1 MSRSALVTN
10 SKVNAMGASRL
21 DFRHRI
27 PTLAFL
33 ALLALAAAT
42 FILSFPASVQAQ
54 NPPQNVPTWTVTFGG
69 DTISDKTYTA
79 GARVNQV
86 FDSAAADQ
94 GLPKLPEVTVT
105 FRVAEGTTGYYT
117 VSYAATGLPS
127 GLSMTRDRVI
137 RGVPGEATT
146 VAASVTYTATVTFY
160 TSNGSSF
167 SEAGTETASLTFEV
181 TVKPAVTFGDEAR
194 KFIDSRIIVW
204 VSGQGWHD
212 SEADGK
218 ITFPAA
224 TGGTGAITYSLIDND
239 SGRPLADVASGI
251 TFDTATRKLGGT
263 PAAAAQKTWAV
274 TYAAVD
280 QNGGRASGSSTI
292 YAGGWGV
299 GGL

>member
-1 MSRSALVTN
+1 MTESSFDLKINGGIR
-10 SKVNAMGASRL
+10 
-21 DFRHRI
+21 
-27 PTLAFL
+27 TLAFL

-42 FILSFPASVQAQ
+42 FILSFPASVEGQ
-54 NPPQNVPTWTVTFGG
+54 TTLTVGFGAG

-86 FDSAAADQ
+86 FDTTAGDQ
-94 GLPKLPEVTVT
+94 GLPKLPEVTVN
-105 FRVAEGTTGYYT
+105 FNPGQGKTGYYT
-117 VSYAATGLPS
+117 VSYTATGLPS
-127 GLSMTRDRVI
+127 GLTMSRDRVI
-137 RGVPGEATT
+137 RGVPAEATT
-146 VAASVTYTATVTFY
+146 GAVQVTYTANVASY
-160 TSNGSSF
+160 TSDGSSF
-167 SEAGTETASLTFEV
+167 SEAGTKTAELTFNV
-181 TVKPAVTFGDEAR
+181 TVNPAVTFNAEAQ

-204 VSGQGWHD
+204 ISGQGWQD

-239 SGRPLADVASGI
+239 SGEPLADVADGI

-263 PAAAAQKTWAV
+263 PSTDAQKTWAV

-292 YAGGWGV
+292 YASGWGV

>member
-1 MSRSALVTN
+1 MSHSFKANRRVLS
-10 SKVNAMGASRL
+10 
-21 DFRHRI
+21 F
-27 PTLAFL
+27 
-33 ALLALAAAT
+33 ALLALAAIAAAALL
-42 FILSFPASVQAQ
+42 FLFPPSVQGQ
-54 NPPQNVPTWTVTFGG
+54 NTPTLTVAFGSE
-69 DTISDKTYTA
+69 TISDKTYTA

-86 FDSAAADQ
+86 FDTTAGDQ
-94 GLPKLPEVTVT
+94 GLPKLPEVTVN
-105 FRVAEGTTGYYT
+105 FSPGQGKTGYYT

-127 GLSMTRDRVI
+127 GLSMGSDRVI
-137 RGVPGEATT
+137 RGVPGTATT
-146 VAASVTYTATVTFY
+146 EAVEVTYTAAVTFY
-160 TSNGSSF
+160 TSNEGSF
-167 SEAGTETASLTFEV
+167 SEAGTETASLTFDV
-181 TVKPAVTFGDEAR
+181 TVNPAVTFGAEAQ
-194 KFIDSRIIVW
+194 KFIDSKIIVW

-224 TGGTGAITYSLIDND
+224 TGGTGALTYSLIDND
-239 SGRPLADVASGI
+239 SGTPLADVAGGI

-280 QNGGRASGSSTI
+280 ENGGRASGSSTV

>member
-1 MSRSALVTN
+1 
-10 SKVNAMGASRL
+10 MGASRL

-27 PTLAFL
+27 PALALLGLL
-33 ALLALAAAT
+33 ALLAVA
-42 FILSFPASVQAQ
+42 FILSFPASVQA
-54 NPPQNVPTWTVTFGG
+54 QNVPTWTVTFGG

-86 FDSAAADQ
+86 FDTTAGDQ
-94 GLPKLPEVTVT
+94 GLPKLPEVTVN
-105 FRVAEGTTGYYT
+105 FSVAEGTTGYYT

-137 RGVPGEATT
+137 RGVPAEATT
-146 VAASVTYTATVTFY
+146 EAATVTYTATVTFY
-160 TSNGSSF
+160 TSSGGSF
-167 SEAGTETASLTFEV
+167 SVAGTESPSLTFNV
-181 TVKPAVTFGDEAR
+181 TVNPAVTFGDEAR

-224 TGGTGAITYSLIDND
+224 TGGTGTLTYSLIDND

-263 PAAAAQKTWAV
+263 PSTEAQKTWAV

-280 QNGGRASGSSTI
+280 QNGGRASGSSTV

>member
-1 MSRSALVTN
+1 MD
-10 SKVNAMGASRL
+10 ASRL

-27 PTLAFL
+27 PALALL
-33 ALLALAAAT
+33 ALLALAGAT
-42 FILSFPASVQAQ
+42 FILSFPAPVQGQDGTTRTAA
-54 NPPQNVPTWTVTFGG
+54 FGS

-86 FDSAAADQ
+86 FDTAAGDQ
-94 GLPKLPEVTVT
+94 GLPKLPEVTVN
-105 FRVAEGTTGYYT
+105 FSLAEGATGYYT
-117 VSYAATGLPS
+117 VSYTATGLPN
-127 GLSMTRDRVI
+127 GLTMSRDRVI

-146 VAASVTYTATVTFY
+146 GAVTVTYTATVTFY
-160 TSNGSSF
+160 TLSGGSF
-167 SEAGTETASLTFEV
+167 SVAETKTASLTFDV
-181 TVKPAVTFGDEAR
+181 TVNPAVTFGDEAR
-194 KFIDSRIIVW
+194 KFIDSKIIVW
-204 VSGQGWHD
+204 VSGQGWQD
-212 SEADGK
+212 READGK

-239 SGRPLADVASGI
+239 SGDPLADVADGI

-263 PAAAAQKTWAV
+263 PATDAQKTWAV

-280 QNGGRASGSSTI
+280 QNGGRASGSTTV

>member
-1 MSRSALVTN
+1 MTESGFGF
-10 SKVNAMGASRL
+10 KVNGRVLSFAV
-21 DFRHRI
+21 
-27 PTLAFL
+27 
-33 ALLALAAAT
+33 LALAAIAGAVLL
-42 FILSFPASVQAQ
+42 FSFPASVQAQ
-54 NPPQNVPTWTVTFGG
+54 DGTTRTAAFGAG

-86 FDSAAADQ
+86 FDSAAGDQ
-94 GLPKLPEVTVT
+94 GLPRLPEVTVT
-105 FRVAEGTTGYYT
+105 FTGTGYYT
-117 VSYAATGLPS
+117 VAYTASGLPS

-146 VAASVTYTATVTFY
+146 EAATVTYTATVTFY
-160 TSNGSSF
+160 TSDGSSF
-167 SEAGTETASLTFEV
+167 SEAGTKTASLTFDV
-181 TVKPAVTFGDEAR
+181 TVNPAVTFDAEAQ

-204 VSGQGWHD
+204 VSGQGWQD
-212 SEADGK
+212 READGK

-224 TGGTGAITYSLIDND
+224 TGGTGTITYSLIDND

-263 PAAAAQKTWAV
+263 PSTEAQKTWAV